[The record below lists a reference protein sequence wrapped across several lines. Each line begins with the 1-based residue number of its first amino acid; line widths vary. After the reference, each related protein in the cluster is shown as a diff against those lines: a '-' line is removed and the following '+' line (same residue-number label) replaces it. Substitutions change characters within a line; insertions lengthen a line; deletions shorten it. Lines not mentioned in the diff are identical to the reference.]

1 MLYNCG
7 FFHHVF
13 FFSPYLVYPT
23 EIITMN
29 DISSL
34 VTAAELSAKL
44 KNLVSEA
51 RILELAESKMIPHY
65 NIDEHIMFP
74 IARAK
79 QWILNNFVVYH
90 AGEEIGGQGIVT
102 TINVVSP
109 SPENTVV
116 PVEIRGVSSFLIPL
130 ALESV
135 ESVSTT
141 GVYFLCSRGKVVY
154 VGQSS
159 KCVMGRVGQHFG
171 KKTFDFAFF
180 LRIPVSDLAFVEREF
195 IMALQPKYNWDKKG
209 KRLIAPPEYAGSYT
223 QTGERIIR
231 AFMAAHNEKE
241 AVSE

>member
-1 MLYNCG
+1 
-7 FFHHVF
+7 
-13 FFSPYLVYPT
+13 
-23 EIITMN
+23 MN

-65 NIDEHIMFP
+65 SIDEHIMFP

-109 SPENTVV
+109 SPENTLI

-141 GVYFLCSRGKVVY
+141 GVYFLCSREKSCMSDKAASASWV
-154 VGQSS
+154 
-159 KCVMGRVGQHFG
+159 
-171 KKTFDFAFF
+171 
-180 LRIPVSDLAFVEREF
+180 VSDNILEKKHLILHSFFGFLCPILRLWKESSSWLCNPNTIGIKKANASLLHPNMRDRTHKQENESFVLSWR
-195 IMALQPKYNWDKKG
+195 LTTK
-209 KRLIAPPEYAGSYT
+209 KRL
-223 QTGERIIR
+223 
-231 AFMAAHNEKE
+231 
-241 AVSE
+241 

>member
-1 MLYNCG
+1 
-7 FFHHVF
+7 
-13 FFSPYLVYPT
+13 
-23 EIITMN
+23 MN

-34 VTAAELSAKL
+34 VTAAELSMKL

-109 SPENTVV
+109 SPENTLV

-135 ESVSTT
+135 ESVSAT

-231 AFMAAHNEKE
+231 AFAAAHNETE